1 MIATKLLKCIL
12 KGSVIG
18 CEVEVVAKRVAASG
32 PFYTPQTGFDGRNFQ
47 KGGTNV
53 STIPKNVNDC
63 VSSQL

>member
-1 MIATKLLKCIL
+1 MTKGMIATKLLKCIL

-47 KGGTNV
+47 EGGHKCLHNT
-53 STIPKNVNDC
+53 
-63 VSSQL
+63 